1 MQEELA
7 DEGRQLVA
15 IVPERRKFV
24 AALREES
31 RAPFPVLTDMD
42 NGYALS
48 LNLAIWVGQEM
59 ETLIASAG
67 WDMPTYQG
75 NSAWM
80 VPIPATFVVGSDGVI
95 TARYLDP
102 DYRLRMET
110 DLLRDALRATYSARD
125 KASRRRAAG

>member
-1 MQEELA
+1 LQEELA

-80 VPIPATFVVGSDGVI
+80 VPIPATFVVGSDGMI

-110 DLLRDALRATYSARD
+110 DQLRDALRAAYSGRD

>member
-1 MQEELA
+1 LQEELA

-110 DLLRDALRATYSARD
+110 DQLRDALRATYSARD

>member
-80 VPIPATFVVGSDGVI
+80 VPISATFVVGSDGVI

-110 DLLRDALRATYSARD
+110 DQLRAALRATYSPRD

>member
-1 MQEELA
+1 MQEELV

-80 VPIPATFVVGSDGVI
+80 VPISATFVVGSDGVI

-110 DLLRDALRATYSARD
+110 DQLRDALRAAYSGRD

>member
-1 MQEELA
+1 
-7 DEGRQLVA
+7 
-15 IVPERRKFV
+15 
-24 AALREES
+24 
-31 RAPFPVLTDMD
+31 
-42 NGYALS
+42 
-48 LNLAIWVGQEM
+48 
-59 ETLIASAG
+59 LIASAG

-80 VPIPATFVVGSDGVI
+80 VPIPATFVVGSDGMI

-110 DLLRDALRATYSARD
+110 DQLRDALRAAYSGRD

>member
-110 DLLRDALRATYSARD
+110 DQLRDALRATYSARD